1 MTLPP
6 PSWDDRIDPLE
17 LAVSVWCGGGR
28 CRIEV
33 REYEANTHLVTAD
46 VSATPSR
53 EAFRQAALMVVNR
66 LTELQRE
73 AGR

>member
-6 PSWDDRIDPLE
+6 PSWDDCIDPLE

-33 REYEANTHLVTAD
+33 REYPGNTHVVSAD
-46 VSATPSR
+46 VSAAPSR
-53 EAFRQAALMVVNR
+53 EAFRQAALLVVAR

>member
-6 PSWDDRIDPLE
+6 PSWDDCIDPLE
-17 LAVSVWCGGGR
+17 LSVSVWCGGGR

-33 REYEANTHLVTAD
+33 REVDHSRHVVTAD
-46 VSATPSR
+46 VTASPSR
-53 EAFRQAALMVVNR
+53 EAFRQAALLVVAR